1 MAFVTFVTSVT
12 HVTSLSTWLTLAH
25 APGLHA
31 GALRPLLE
39 RLGSADCVLTASPAA
54 LRDSGAEPAF
64 AHWLHSDR
72 RQRDAAIEAELRWLE
87 REDHHFV
94 PLDAASYPPLLAELS
109 DAPVGLF
116 VRGDPIALS
125 LPQLAIVGSR
135 NPTAGGR
142 DNASSFAAHL
152 ARCGLAITSGLAMG
166 IDAAAHQG
174 ALDVDGVTVA
184 VCGTGLD
191 IDYPPANSALAAAI
205 AARGVLVSEFP
216 LGTPPLKAN
225 FPRRNRIIS
234 GLALGTLV
242 VEAAVRSG
250 SLITARLAA
259 EQGREVFAIPGS
271 IHNSLTRGCHQL
283 IRQGAKLIET
293 GDDIFAELRSLAC
306 VLAPAL
312 QAAVPA
318 QRKALV
324 TGPVSDE
331 AAGPVLD
338 KAYEILLDA
347 LGFEPASV
355 DVLVERT
362 GFAADEVASM
372 LLILELDGRL
382 ESRPGGRYVRRVFKA
397 AK

>member
-1 MAFVTFVTSVT
+1 M
-12 HVTSLSTWLTLAH
+12 SLSSWLALIR

-31 GALRPLLE
+31 AGLRPLLE
-39 RLGSADCVLTASPAA
+39 RFGSADSILAAQPDA
-54 LRDSGAEPAF
+54 LRESGAGPALV
-64 AHWLHSDR
+64 AWLHR
-72 RQRDAAIEAELRWLE
+72 RRGQDDPAIDAELRWLE
-87 REDHHFV
+87 HDAHHFI
-94 PLDAASYPPLLAELS
+94 PFDSACYPPLLAEAS
-109 DAPVGLF
+109 DAPIGLF
-116 VRGDPIALS
+116 VRGDPAALS

-142 DNASSFAAHL
+142 DNATSFAAHL
-152 ARCGLAITSGLAMG
+152 ARCGLAITSGMAIG

-174 ALDVDGVTVA
+174 ALGAEGGVTVA

-191 IDYPPANSALAAAI
+191 IDYPSANSALAERI
-205 AARGVLVSEFP
+205 AARGALVSEFP
-216 LGTPPLKAN
+216 LGTPALPTN

-234 GLALGTLV
+234 GLSLGTLV

-271 IHNSLTRGCHQL
+271 IHNPLARGCHQL
-283 IRQGAKLIET
+283 IRQGAKLVET
-293 GDDIFAELRSLAC
+293 ADDIFAELRALAG

-312 QAAVPA
+312 QATAPKPPGSA
-318 QRKALV
+318 
-324 TGPVSDE
+324 E

-347 LGFEPASV
+347 LGFEPAGV

-372 LLILELDGRL
+372 LLILELDGKL
-382 ESRPGGRYVRRVFKA
+382 ESRPGGRYVRRALKA

>member
-1 MAFVTFVTSVT
+1 V
-12 HVTSLSTWLTLAH
+12 SLSSWLALIR

-31 GALRPLLE
+31 AGLRSLLDRFDSIDSIDWLQSL
-39 RLGSADCVLTASPAA
+39 RLQHGPAI
-54 LRDSGAEPAF
+54 DAEM
-64 AHWLHSDR
+64 
-72 RQRDAAIEAELRWLE
+72 RWLE
-87 REDHHFV
+87 HDAHHFI
-94 PLDAASYPPLLAELS
+94 PFDSACYPPLLAEVS
-109 DAPVGLF
+109 DAPIGLF
-116 VRGDPIALS
+116 VRGDPAALS

-142 DNASSFAAHL
+142 DNATSFAAHL
-152 ARCGLAITSGLAMG
+152 AQCGLAITSGMAIG

-174 ALDVDGVTVA
+174 ALAAEGGVTVA

-191 IDYPPANSALAAAI
+191 IDYPSANSALAERI
-205 AARGVLVSEFP
+205 AARGAVVSEFP
-216 LGTPPLKAN
+216 LGTPALPTN

-234 GLALGTLV
+234 GLSLGTLV

-271 IHNSLTRGCHQL
+271 IHNPLARGCHQL
-283 IRQGAKLIET
+283 IRQGAKLVET
-293 GDDIFAELRSLAC
+293 GDDIFAELRALAGA
-306 VLAPAL
+306 LAPAL
-312 QAAVPA
+312 QAAAPKPPGSA
-318 QRKALV
+318 
-324 TGPVSDE
+324 E

-347 LGFEPASV
+347 LGFEPAGV

-372 LLILELDGRL
+372 LLILELDGKL
-382 ESRPGGRYVRRVFKA
+382 ESRPGGRYVRRVLKA

>member
-1 MAFVTFVTSVT
+1 VSPS
-12 HVTSLSTWLTLAH
+12 SLSSWLTLAH

-31 GALRPLLE
+31 GTLRPLLE
-39 RLGSADCVLTASPAA
+39 RLGSAESILTASPAA
-54 LRDSGAEPAF
+54 LRESGAAPAF
-64 AHWLHSDR
+64 ADWLHSR
-72 RQRDAAIEAELRWLE
+72 RQQRDVAIEAELRWLE
-87 REDHHFV
+87 REGHHFV
-94 PLDAASYPPLLAELS
+94 PLAAAAYPPLLGEVS

-116 VRGDPIALS
+116 VRGDPAVLS

-142 DNASSFAAHL
+142 DHAASFATHL
-152 ARCGLAITSGLAMG
+152 ACCGLAITSGLAMG
-166 IDAAAHQG
+166 IDAAAHRG
-174 ALDVDGVTVA
+174 ALDAAGVTVA

-191 IDYPPANSALAAAI
+191 IDYPLANSALAAAI
-205 AARGVLVSEFP
+205 AARGALVSEFP
-216 LGTPPLKAN
+216 LGAPPLKLN

-242 VEAAVRSG
+242 VEAALRSG

-271 IHNSLTRGCHQL
+271 IHNPLTRGCHQL
-283 IRQGAKLIET
+283 IRQGAKLVET
-293 GDDIFAELRSLAC
+293 GDDILAELRPLAGA
-306 VLAPAL
+306 LASAV
-312 QAAVPA
+312 QAAVPGQQNFA
-318 QRKALV
+318 
-324 TGPVSDE
+324 

-362 GFAADEVASM
+362 GLAADEVASM
-372 LLILELDGRL
+372 LLILELDGKL
-382 ESRPGGRYVRRVFKA
+382 ESRPGGRYLRRVLKA

>member
-1 MAFVTFVTSVT
+1 
-12 HVTSLSTWLTLAH
+12 
-25 APGLHA
+25 
-31 GALRPLLE
+31 
-39 RLGSADCVLTASPAA
+39 
-54 LRDSGAEPAF
+54 
-64 AHWLHSDR
+64 
-72 RQRDAAIEAELRWLE
+72 
-87 REDHHFV
+87 
-94 PLDAASYPPLLAELS
+94 
-109 DAPVGLF
+109 LF
-116 VRGDPIALS
+116 VRGEPATLS

-142 DNASSFAAHL
+142 DNATSFAAHL
-152 ARCGLAITSGLAMG
+152 ARSGLAITSGLAIG

-174 ALDVDGVTVA
+174 ALAADGSTVA

-191 IDYPPANSALAAAI
+191 IDYPAANRALAEAI
-205 AARGVLVSEFP
+205 EKRGALVSEFP
-216 LGTPPLKAN
+216 LGMPALQAN

-271 IHNSLTRGCHQL
+271 IHNPLARGSHQL
-283 IRQGAKLIET
+283 IRQGAKLVET
-293 GDDIFAELRSLAC
+293 GDDIFAELRALVGA
-306 VLAPAL
+306 LAPAL

-318 QRKALV
+318 QRNSPAA
-324 TGPVSDE
+324 GP
-331 AAGPVLD
+331 ATQRATGPVLD

-347 LGFEPASV
+347 LGFEPAGV
-355 DVLVERT
+355 DMLIERT

-382 ESRPGGRYVRRVFKA
+382 ESRPGGRYVRRVLKA

>member
-1 MAFVTFVTSVT
+1 V
-12 HVTSLSTWLTLAH
+12 
-25 APGLHA
+25 
-31 GALRPLLE
+31 LRPLLE
-39 RLGSADCVLTASPAA
+39 RLGCADSILTASPAA
-54 LRDSGAEPAF
+54 LRDSGAEPAL
-64 AHWLHSDR
+64 AHWLHDRR

-87 REDHHFV
+87 REGHHFV
-94 PLDAASYPPLLAELS
+94 PLDAATYPPLLAETS

-116 VRGDPIALS
+116 VRGDPAALS

-174 ALDVDGVTVA
+174 ALDAAGVTVA

-191 IDYPPANSALAAAI
+191 IDYPPANSALADAI
-205 AARGVLVSEFP
+205 ATRGALVSEFP
-216 LGTPPLKAN
+216 LGAPPLKAN

-271 IHNSLTRGCHQL
+271 IHNPLTRGCHQL
-283 IRQGAKLIET
+283 IRQGAKLVET
-293 GDDIFAELRSLAC
+293 SDDIFAELRALAT
-306 VLAPAL
+306 AL
-312 QAAVPA
+312 QAAVPTERNPA
-318 QRKALV
+318 AA
-324 TGPVSDE
+324 GPVSDE

-372 LLILELDGRL
+372 LLILELDGKL
-382 ESRPGGRYVRRVFKA
+382 ESRPGGWYVRRVLKA